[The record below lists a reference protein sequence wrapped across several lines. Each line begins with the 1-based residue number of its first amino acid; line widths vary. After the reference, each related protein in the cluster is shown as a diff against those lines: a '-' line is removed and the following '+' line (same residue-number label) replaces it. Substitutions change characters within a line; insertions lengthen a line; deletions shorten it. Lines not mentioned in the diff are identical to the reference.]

1 MWIAVI
7 AIAFLQARLMGQG
20 RPVRDI
26 QGFFIG
32 ALIFPV
38 FVGVVATVLIS
49 LARKSKLSPAQKH
62 FRAAGI
68 ALIVSFMA
76 FAGASQERRKFRHT
90 DPKKEVARLFAE
102 ASGKSPVDSDGDWW
116 DSLMRDFLRSVID
129 RNKRYSQEV
138 RDFDNSALHHL
149 YSPESYSTKAGM
161 QKIIAQLQATLELD
175 QKYGTM
181 RPLLQ
186 DMERKL
192 QGVDASES
200 DKESFLQGVKDSA
213 EIFLGTQD
221 KLVALEQKWIESS
234 TALYQFAIDHRA
246 DYLIRGKK
254 LVFKNDASRLAFV
267 AKQNEAISQ
276 RRAFLDEKAGLD
288 RMRNNV
294 MTEIGLASK
303 DTGQA
308 TSPASEK

>member
-1 MWIAVI
+1 
-7 AIAFLQARLMGQG
+7 
-20 RPVRDI
+20 
-26 QGFFIG
+26 
-32 ALIFPV
+32 
-38 FVGVVATVLIS
+38 
-49 LARKSKLSPAQKH
+49 
-62 FRAAGI
+62 
-68 ALIVSFMA
+68 
-76 FAGASQERRKFRHT
+76 
-90 DPKKEVARLFAE
+90 
-102 ASGKSPVDSDGDWW
+102 
-116 DSLMRDFLRSVID
+116 
-129 RNKRYSQEV
+129 
-138 RDFDNSALHHL
+138 
-149 YSPESYSTKAGM
+149 M